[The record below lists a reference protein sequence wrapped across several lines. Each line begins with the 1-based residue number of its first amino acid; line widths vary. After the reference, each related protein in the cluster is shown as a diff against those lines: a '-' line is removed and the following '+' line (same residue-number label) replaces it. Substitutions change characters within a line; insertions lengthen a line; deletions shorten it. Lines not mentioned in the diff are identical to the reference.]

1 MRVMRESQD
10 EHEQGPTSAMSH
22 AARDPAMLLAV
33 RAHASSE
40 EPVDATLTPAAT
52 QHAHRLRSVVAEHYP
67 SLWRFLRRL
76 GVPEADAEDAAQ
88 KCLCVLAQRIDDVA
102 PGKDKP
108 FLFAVAVRVAK
119 AMRRER
125 RFATGACDYERLSE
139 LPSLGPDAGQQ
150 LDERRA
156 RVMLDALLAA
166 LPLDL
171 RAVFV
176 LYELEELTMAEIARA
191 LDLPM
196 GTVASRLRRAREAFE
211 ELSRRVRRNT
221 SRKEGRR

>member
-1 MRVMRESQD
+1 
-10 EHEQGPTSAMSH
+10 MSH
-22 AARDPAMLLAV
+22 AARDPAVLLSV
-33 RAHASSE
+33 RAQASSD
-40 EPVDATLTPAAT
+40 EPVEATLTPTAT
-52 QHAHRLRSVVAEHYP
+52 QHADRLRSIVAEHYP

-102 PGKDKP
+102 PGKDKS
-108 FLFAVAVRVAK
+108 FLFAVALRVAK

-125 RFATGACDYERLSE
+125 RFAPGAGDDERLAE
-139 LPSLGPDAGQQ
+139 LPSIGPDAGQQ

-156 RVMLDALLAA
+156 RVVLDALLAS

-176 LYELEELTMAEIARA
+176 LYELEELTMVEIARA

-211 ELSRRVRRNT
+211 ELSRRVRRDIG
-221 SRKEGRR
+221 RKEGRR

>member
-1 MRVMRESQD
+1 VTRESQD
-10 EHEQGPTSAMSH
+10 EHEQGPGSEMSQ
-22 AARDPAMLLAV
+22 AARDPAVLLAV
-33 RAHASSE
+33 RAHASPD
-40 EPVDATLTPAAT
+40 EPVEATLTPAAAR
-52 QHAHRLRSVVAEHYP
+52 HADRLRSVVAEHYP

-88 KCLCVLAQRIDDVA
+88 KCLCVLAQRIDDVG

-125 RFATGACDYERLSE
+125 RFATSACDDERLSE

-156 RVMLDALLAA
+156 RVVLDALLAS

-171 RAVFV
+171 RTVFV
-176 LYELEELTMAEIARA
+176 LYEIEELTMAEIARA

-196 GTVASRLRRAREAFE
+196 GTVASRLRRARETFE
-211 ELSRRVRRNT
+211 ELSRRVRRDIG
-221 SRKEGRR
+221 RKEGLR

>member
-1 MRVMRESQD
+1 
-10 EHEQGPTSAMSH
+10 MSH
-22 AARDPAMLLAV
+22 VAPDPAVLRSIRAQVSTEGQVEAV
-33 RAHASSE
+33 W
-40 EPVDATLTPAAT
+40 TPTAA
-52 QHAHRLRSVVAEHYP
+52 QHADRLRSIVGEHYP

-88 KCLCVLAQRIDDVA
+88 KCLCVVARRIDDIA
-102 PGKDKP
+102 PGKDKA
-108 FLFAVAVRVAK
+108 FLFAVALRVAK

-125 RFATGACDYERLSE
+125 RFGTDAGDDERLAE
-139 LPSLGPDAGQQ
+139 LPSMGPDAAQQ

-156 RVMLDALLAA
+156 RAVLDALLAS

-171 RAVFV
+171 RTVFV

-211 ELSRRVRRNT
+211 ELSRRVRRDIGIG
-221 SRKEGRR
+221 RKEGLR

>member
-1 MRVMRESQD
+1 
-10 EHEQGPTSAMSH
+10 MSH
-22 AARDPAMLLAV
+22 SARGPAVLLAV
-33 RAHASSE
+33 RAPASSE
-40 EPVDATLTPAAT
+40 GRVEATPTPATA
-52 QHAHRLRSVVAEHYP
+52 QHADRLRSIVAEHYP

-88 KCLCVLAQRIDDVA
+88 KCLWVVAQRIDDVA
-102 PGKDKP
+102 PGKDRP

-125 RFATGACDYERLSE
+125 RFVTGAGDDERLAE
-139 LPSLGPDAGQQ
+139 LPSIGPDAGQQ
-150 LDERRA
+150 IDERRA
-156 RVMLDALLAA
+156 RVVLDALLAS

-176 LYELEELTMAEIARA
+176 LYELEELTMAEIART

-211 ELSRRVRRNT
+211 ELSRRVRRDIG
-221 SRKEGRR
+221 RKEGLR

>member
-1 MRVMRESQD
+1 MRGSQD
-10 EHEQGPTSAMSH
+10 EHEQGPGSEMSQ
-22 AARDPAMLLAV
+22 AARDPALLLSV
-33 RAHASSE
+33 RAHPSSE
-40 EPVDATLTPAAT
+40 EAVEVTSTPVAA
-52 QHAHRLRSVVAEHYP
+52 QHADRLRSIVAEHYP

-108 FLFAVAVRVAK
+108 FLFAVAVRVAR
-119 AMRRER
+119 AMRREH
-125 RFATGACDYERLSE
+125 RFATGVGDDERLAE
-139 LPSLGPDAGQQ
+139 LPSSGPDAGQQ

-156 RVMLDALLAA
+156 RAVLDALLAS

-171 RAVFV
+171 RTVFV

-211 ELSRRVRRNT
+211 ELSRRLRRDIE
-221 SRKEGRR
+221 RKEGRR

>member
-1 MRVMRESQD
+1 MRESQD
-10 EHEQGPTSAMSH
+10 EHEPVRTNAMSQ
-22 AARDPAMLLAV
+22 AARDPAVLPSV
-33 RAHASSE
+33 RAHLASE
-40 EPVDATLTPAAT
+40 EPVEATLKPAAV
-52 QHAHRLRSVVAEHYP
+52 QHADRLRSIVAEHYP

-88 KCLCVLAQRIDDVA
+88 KCLCVLAQRMDDVA

-125 RFATGACDYERLSE
+125 RFTTGIGDDEQLAE
-139 LPSLGPDAGQQ
+139 LPSSGPDAAQQ

-156 RVMLDALLAA
+156 RVVLDALLASI
-166 LPLDL
+166 PLDL
-171 RAVFV
+171 RTVFV

-211 ELSRRVRRNT
+211 ELSRRVRRDL
-221 SRKEGRR
+221 GRMGGLR